1 MKALTW
7 DRLTE
12 ISVSQKP
19 YRGTTNRFPIGQRTH
34 NHKDF
39 LKEERNGEKVY
50 VIRYGYGWQSCEHT
64 KEEYLANQGTIHE
77 RTNDGVTVYE
87 SYKSI
92 PRELGIVR
100 PDNTFEFTH
109 YNYGQ
114 GDNQIMS
121 AWSRGYFCRSSRHG
135 GMIYSERSNG
145 LFHPIFKG
153 MRVDCE
159 TMMPHKDSEYQVTG
173 KRVSRKDAK
182 EFLTRYADFY
192 KINEV
197 MLKTMDWK
205 GYMETMTDV
214 MNSLGITTDSWS
226 LMQEEKDRLIKFADE
241 NLNTS
246 PLDAGVAF
254 ALAYEVQNVYNRVRA
269 FANPNQGSY
278 YNREVELDVV
288 FANLKRKLNKELYKR
303 NPSVMKLTEY
313 VPNQPYPPSEWGVDI
328 TVNGK
333 EVEQL

>member
-19 YRGTTNRFPIGQRTH
+19 YRGTTNRFPIGDRRH

-39 LKEERNGEKVY
+39 LKEERNGEQVY
-50 VIRYGYGWQSCEHT
+50 VVRYGYGWECIEHT

-77 RTNDGVTVYE
+77 RTNGGVTVYE
-87 SYKSI
+87 SYKTI

-100 PDNTFEFTH
+100 SDNTFEFTNN
-109 YNYGQ
+109 NYGQ

-121 AWSRGYFCRSSRHG
+121 SWSRGYFFRSSRHG
-135 GMIYSERSNG
+135 GMVYREGSNN

-153 MRVDCE
+153 MRIDCD

-182 EFLTRYADFY
+182 DFLKRYEDFY

-197 MLKTMDWK
+197 MLKAMDWK
-205 GYMETMTDV
+205 GYMETMSDV
-214 MNSLGITTDSWS
+214 LKPLGITTESWS
-226 LMQEEKDRLIKFADE
+226 LMNDEKDKLIKFADE
-241 NLNTS
+241 NLNTA
-246 PLDAGVAF
+246 PLDAGIAF
-254 ALAYEVQNVYNRVRA
+254 ALAYEVQNLYSRYRA
-269 FANPNQGSY
+269 FNGDGSSY
-278 YNREVELDVV
+278 YSREVELDVV
-288 FANLKRKLNKELYKR
+288 FANMKRKLNKELYKR

-328 TVNGK
+328 TVNGV

>member
-19 YRGTTNRFPIGQRTH
+19 YRGTTNRFPIGDRRH

-39 LKEERNGEKVY
+39 LKEERNGEQVY
-50 VIRYGYGWQSCEHT
+50 VIRYGYGWEAHEHT
-64 KEEYLANQGTIHE
+64 KEEWQANQGTIHE
-77 RTNDGVTVYE
+77 RITDGVTVYE
-87 SYKSI
+87 SYKTI

-100 PDNTFEFTH
+100 SDNTFEFTH

-121 AWSRGYFCRSSRHG
+121 SWSRGYFFRSSRHG
-135 GMIYSERSNG
+135 GMVYREGANN

-153 MRVDCE
+153 MRINCD

-182 EFLTRYADFY
+182 DFLKRYEDFY

-197 MLKTMDWK
+197 MLKAMDWK
-205 GYMETMTDV
+205 GYMETATDV
-214 MNSLGITTDSWS
+214 LKPLGIGTDSWS
-226 LMQEEKDRLIKFADE
+226 LCSDERDKLIKFADE
-241 NLNTS
+241 NLNTA
-246 PLDAGVAF
+246 PLDAGIAF
-254 ALAYEVQNVYNRVRA
+254 ALAYDVQNLYSRYRA
-269 FANPNQGSY
+269 FNGDGSSY
-278 YNREVELDVV
+278 YSREVELDVV
-288 FANLKRKLNKELYKR
+288 FANMKRKLNKELYKR

>member
-1 MKALTW
+1 MRALTW

-19 YRGTTNRFPIGQRTH
+19 YRGTTNRFPIGDRRH

-39 LKEERNGEKVY
+39 LKEERNGEQVY
-50 VIRYGYGWQSCEHT
+50 VVRYGYGWECIEHT

-77 RTNDGVTVYE
+77 RTDGGVTVYE
-87 SYKSI
+87 SYKTI

-100 PDNTFEFTH
+100 PDNTFEFMSM
-109 YNYGQ
+109 YYGQ
-114 GDNQIMS
+114 GDNMMLS
-121 AWSRGYFCRSSRHG
+121 NWSRGVFFRSSRHG
-135 GMIYSERSNG
+135 GMVYKEHVG
-145 LFHPIFKG
+145 VFHPIFKG
-153 MRVDCE
+153 MRLNCD

-182 EFLTRYADFY
+182 EFLNRYTDFY

-197 MLKTMDWK
+197 MLKAMDWK
-205 GYMETMTDV
+205 GYMETMSDV
-214 MNSLGITTDSWS
+214 VKPLGITTENWG
-226 LMQEEKDRLIKFADE
+226 LMNDEKDKLIKFADE
-241 NLNTS
+241 NLNTA
-246 PLDAGVAF
+246 PLDAGIAF
-254 ALAYEVQNVYNRVRA
+254 ALVYDVQNLYSRYRA
-269 FANPNQGSY
+269 FNSDGSNY
-278 YNREVELDVV
+278 YSREVELDVV
-288 FANLKRKLNKELYKR
+288 FANMKRKLNKELYKR

-313 VPNQPYPPSEWGVDI
+313 VPNQEYPPSEWGVDI